1 MKYSLKIL
9 LFFLISASLNAKSG
23 FLFTIQADTLDT
35 NSLADTTSIADTLK
49 SDKRYDVDA
58 VIFATGSDSLI
69 FFVKEKKMAIY
80 GTSELKYKDTELK
93 SANIIIDF
101 ETSNIEA
108 TGIPHDS
115 IPNKLVETPVLNE
128 HGDIYEGI
136 RMKYN
141 FKTERGFIT
150 YASTDGEGGTYSGQ
164 KIKKVDKITFFIEDG
179 IYTTCESDTPHFHFY
194 GHEMKVIHQE
204 QIISR
209 WVWLHIGGV
218 PLPLPIPFAVIPI
231 QSGRRSGIIPPVYG
245 ERAGYGKSFSRFGYF
260 WAISDYIDWNLTA
273 DYYTRGGFALAS
285 RTRYSKRYNLTGNF
299 EAGYSNIFQ
308 GRLTDPDRTERT
320 DWSLRWMHNQ
330 TLNPT
335 LRLDANL
342 QFISSNYL
350 TTNSTDINELLRNDI
365 VSNVTLFKTWEESGT
380 SLSLNYSRTQELENG
395 NIREVLPNLTFGKSQ
410 SYPFRKKGRTG
421 EQSWYELISY
431 NYNGQ
436 LQNRR
441 NKIDGNL
448 DIRGGVQHS
457 INLGAAPKAGHFNI
471 SPSLRYREL
480 WYNKRIVRKSVL
492 KPKSPVD
499 EQPEVLLEHSAN
511 NNKIVPRQ
519 YDEEIITDDIHE
531 LNAVRTFG
539 LGVSASTKLYGIMQP
554 NTLGIA
560 ALRHTLTPSIS
571 YNYQPDFS
579 EPKWGYYD
587 SYTKRNGESV
597 SYNKF
602 EREIY
607 GGASA
612 GEQQSVNLSLGNIFE
627 MKTMVDPTD
636 TTAKEEKIQLLNLNA
651 TMGYNFAADSLR
663 FSDLNLS
670 YRTQIGNYLNFSGS
684 SSYSIYDWTAEG
696 RTINKTLLSQG
707 KGLFRL
713 TNLNF
718 SVSTSLS
725 GERLKGVSSPEPVR
739 DEFDVLTG
747 TEYMGIY
754 GEDPVDFSIPWDVSL
769 NFNYSYRKTNPVDVV
784 RYSNISANLNFNLT
798 PAWKFS
804 FTGSYDL
811 INKEFAAP
819 QIRVHRDLH
828 CWEMNFTWNPI
839 GTFTGYRFEIR
850 VKAPQLQDLK
860 LQKEDRF
867 YGGRR

>member
-1 MKYSLKIL
+1 MKYLFNIFIIIIVNTL
-9 LFFLISASLNAKSG
+9 LQGKSNDNIFFQQDNNP
-23 FLFTIQADTLDT
+23 FTEIQDTVDQ
-35 NSLADTTSIADTLK
+35 NDTLK
-49 SDKRYDVDA
+49 PSRRYDVDA
-58 VIFATGSDSLI
+58 VIYASGSDSLI
-69 FFVKEKKMAIY
+69 FFVKEKKMTIH

-93 SANIIIDF
+93 SANIFIDF
-101 ETSNIEA
+101 ETSNVEA
-108 TGIPHDS
+108 TGIEHDS

-128 HGDIYEGI
+128 RGEVYEGI

-141 FKTERGFIT
+141 FKTERGYIT
-150 YASTDGEGGTYSGQ
+150 YASTDGDAGTYSGQ

-179 IYTTCESDTPHFHFY
+179 IYTTCDIDTPHFHFY

-204 QIISR
+204 QLISR

-218 PLPLPIPFAVIPI
+218 PLPIPIPFAVIPI

-260 WAISDYIDWNLTA
+260 WAISDYVDWNLTS
-273 DYYTRGGFALAS
+273 DYYTRGGFALSS
-285 RTRYSKRYNLTGNF
+285 RTRYVKRYNFSGNF
-299 EAGYSNIFQ
+299 EAGYSNLYE
-308 GRLTDPDRTERT
+308 GKKSDPGRTEQK
-320 DWSLRWMHNQ
+320 DWSLRWVHNQ

-350 TTNSTDINELLRNDI
+350 RTNSTDINELLRNDI
-365 VSNVTLFKTWEESGT
+365 VSNATIFKNWEESGT

-395 NIREVLPNLTFGKSQ
+395 NIREVLPNLTFSKSQ
-410 SYPFRKKGRTG
+410 SYPFRKKRRTG
-421 EQSWYELISY
+421 EQLWYELISY

-471 SPSLRYREL
+471 SPSIRYREL
-480 WYNKRIVRKSVL
+480 WYNKRVVKNSVL
-492 KPKSPVD
+492 VPKPIGNQNPD
-499 EQPEVLLEHSAN
+499 VLLKN
-511 NNKIVPRQ
+511 NSNNGVTPRTFT
-519 YDEEIITDDIHE
+519 EEIITDDKHE
-531 LNAVRTFG
+531 LNSIRTFG
-539 LGVSASTKLYGIMQP
+539 LGVTASTKLYGIMQP

-560 ALRHTLTPSIS
+560 AFRHTLTPSIS

-579 EPKWGYYD
+579 SDKWGYFDY
-587 SYTKRNGESV
+587 YTNANGERV
-597 SYNKF
+597 RYNKF

-612 GEQQSVNLSLGNIFE
+612 GEQQSINMSLGNVFE

-670 YRTQIGNYLNFSGS
+670 YRTQIGSYLNFSGS

-754 GEDPVDFSIPWDVSL
+754 GEEPVDFSIPWDVSL
-769 NFNYSYRKTNPVDVV
+769 NFNYSYRKITPIEVS

-819 QIRVHRDLH
+819 QIRVYRDLH

-867 YGGRR
+867 YGGKR